1 MSFKIDII
9 GVVKGAVNQVNA
21 ELPVRAAAASVKLK
35 NASVEVLRGQ
45 RSGKVYKKPG
55 TYGKRMNKQT
65 KELQYEYNR
74 HGIYYS
80 KLRGGQLYRASAPGE
95 PPASRTGTLK
105 NSWRSIQSGPNRQ
118 YPAIETNVP
127 YAWLDQG
134 SPGGMIAPRP
144 YEQKTLEKAWPEVE
158 AIYAAPFNIDL

>member
-45 RSGKVYKKPG
+45 RSGKVYKKP
-55 TYGKRMNKQT
+55 T
-65 KELQYEYNR
+65 
-74 HGIYYS
+74 
-80 KLRGGQLYRASAPGE
+80 GGSYTSSAPGE
-95 PPASRTGTLK
+95 SPAVRTGDLMK
-105 NSWRSIQSGPNRQ
+105 KWRTVEYGANHQN
-118 YPAIETNVP
+118 PAIETYVP
-127 YAWLDQG
+127 YAWLDKG

-144 YEQKTLEKAWPEVE
+144 YAQKIIDMAKPEVE